1 MPVAKVQGLNLDL
14 ENMSLSPET
23 FLMIRLLEKG
33 RLSINLGGNET
44 LVAGTLAYKLNVP
57 VSLHG
62 GITYPWKNI
71 SSLDFRV
78 KPGIFAGFEIR
89 F

>member
-1 MPVAKVQGLNLDL
+1 
-14 ENMSLSPET
+14 
-23 FLMIRLLEKG
+23 MIRLLEKG
-33 RLSINLGGNET
+33 KLSINLGGNET
-44 LVAGTLAYKLNVP
+44 LAAGTIGFKLNAP

-71 SSLDFRV
+71 STLDFRV

>member
-1 MPVAKVQGLNLDL
+1 MPVVKIQGLNLDL

-33 RLSINLGGNET
+33 KLSVNLGGNDT
-44 LVAGTLAYKLNVP
+44 LAAGTVAFKLNSP
-57 VSLHG
+57 LSIHS
-62 GITYPWKNI
+62 GITYPWKNL
-71 SSLDFRV
+71 SSFDFRV
-78 KPGIFAGFEIR
+78 KPGAFVGFEIR